1 VDQKVVR
8 PPHKKSKMLLVMNK
22 LFVGFLFFLITGCST
37 IQSSV
42 DTVKKYWPRDHDPVM
57 FDKVVELHIAI
68 ENLNCEQPDY
78 SELVP
83 KAIRLSRYAELRNDP
98 QAENIKGLENHII
111 KLRSNTNKIFCE
123 LGKRTAIQRL
133 DVAINAWR
141 KR

>member
-1 VDQKVVR
+1 
-8 PPHKKSKMLLVMNK
+8 MNK
-22 LFVGFLFFLITGCST
+22 LLLGFIFFLITGCST
-37 IQSSV
+37 IQTGV

-68 ENLNCEQPDY
+68 ENLNCEHPDY

-123 LGKRTAIQRL
+123 LGKKTAIQRL

>member
-1 VDQKVVR
+1 M
-8 PPHKKSKMLLVMNK
+8 KKILVGVFIVLL
-22 LFVGFLFFLITGCST
+22 TGCST
-37 IQSSV
+37 IQSGV

-68 ENLNCEQPDY
+68 ENLDCEHPNFTEIV
-78 SELVP
+78 S
-83 KAIRLSRYAELRNDP
+83 KSIRLTRYAELRNDP
-98 QAENIKGLENHII
+98 QAENLKGLESHLQ
-111 KLRSNTNKIFCE
+111 KLKSSTNKIFCD